1 MSLLP
6 VCRLSYRGT
15 CRILSPSTSAV
26 TLLSWDCAPNFKC
39 PKKMVTYGERAL
51 RAVINDPLS
60 KVTMSS
66 CARKGMTPTSETS
79 ETISV
84 LGRSYPRDEWTNIT
98 PRVADK
104 LGKNLHLQVQGRKD
118 ALYLIATLCP
128 GKLPMLH
135 LKRREIQKY
144 SYMPTFLLPCHAI
157 LFVLSSSS

>member
-15 CRILSPSTSAV
+15 CRILSPSASAV
-26 TLLSWDCAPNFKC
+26 TLSSWNSAPNFKC
-39 PKKMVTYGERAL
+39 PKKMVIYGLRLL
-51 RAVINDPLS
+51 RAMINDPLS

-66 CARKGMTPTSETS
+66 CTRKGMTTTSETS

-104 LGKNLHLQVQGRKD
+104 LGRNLHLQVQGRKD
-118 ALYLIATLCP
+118 AHYLTGTCP
-128 GKLPMLH
+128 GKLP
-135 LKRREIQKY
+135 
-144 SYMPTFLLPCHAI
+144 PF
-157 LFVLSSSS
+157 